1 MGNIDLKHSSRSSSS
16 RRNSS
21 GAARSG
27 GGGLMAGIVI
37 GLIVGVAVAIG
48 LAMYLNRSATPFATA
63 TKSTPKPAAQVP
75 EPTLLSPGSKIAELP
90 VAPSSAPAT
99 LATAPAIPATP
110 SAPVAQPAAKPTA
123 PAKSQDEQRFDFYKI
138 LPGQLDAVP
147 GEGGKHAK
155 GGEPSASAAVPKS
168 YLQVGAFQNEDEADN
183 LKARLAML
191 GVEASIQSVNLPDK
205 GLVHRVR
212 VGPFTRQE
220 DLDRV
225 RAQLKQDG
233 LTGAVVKAGN

>member
-48 LAMYLNRSATPFATA
+48 LAMYLNRSATPFATPV
-63 TKSTPKPAAQVP
+63 KSSPKPAAQEP
-75 EPTLLSPGSKIAELP
+75 EPTLLSPGNKIAELP
-90 VAPSSAPAT
+90 AASPAPAP
-99 LATAPAIPATP
+99 APQAAAPAPAVT
-110 SAPVAQPAAKPTA
+110 PAAKPVA

-138 LPGQLDAVP
+138 LPGQIDAVP
-147 GEGGKHAK
+147 GENGKQAK
-155 GGEPSASAAVPKS
+155 GGEPSAPAVVQKS
-168 YLQVGAFQNEDEADN
+168 YLQLGAFQNEDEADN

-191 GVEASIQSVNLPDK
+191 GVEASIQSVTIPEK

-233 LTGAVVKAGN
+233 LTGAVVKGGN

>member
-16 RRNSS
+16 RRNLS

-63 TKSTPKPAAQVP
+63 TKSAPKPAAQVP

-90 VAPSSAPAT
+90 VAPSSAPA
-99 LATAPAIPATP
+99 IPATP
-110 SAPVAQPAAKPTA
+110 PAPVAPPAAKPTA

-233 LTGAVVKAGN
+233 LTGAVVKGGN

>member
-1 MGNIDLKHSSRSSSS
+1 MGNLDLKHSSRSSSP
-16 RRNSS
+16 RRKPS
-21 GAARSG
+21 GASRSG
-27 GGGLMAGIVI
+27 GGGLLSGIVI
-37 GLIVGVAVAIG
+37 GLIVGVAVAIA
-48 LAMYLNRSATPFATA
+48 LAMYFNQSASPFATPV
-63 TKSTPKPAAQVP
+63 KSGQKPASQPP

-90 VAPSSAPAT
+90 AASSAPAT
-99 LATAPAIPATP
+99 LPESQPPAV
-110 SAPVAQPAAKPTA
+110 APVNKPEP
-123 PAKSQDEQRFDFYKI
+123 PAKGKDEQRFDFYKI

-147 GEGGKHAK
+147 GENGKPAK
-155 GGEPSASAAVPKS
+155 NGEPSSPPVVQKS
-168 YLQVGAFQNEDEADN
+168 YLQLGAFQNEDEADN

-191 GVEASIQSVNLPDK
+191 GVEASIQSVTIPEK

-233 LTGAVVKAGN
+233 LNGAVVRAGN

>member
-1 MGNIDLKHSSRSSSS
+1 
-16 RRNSS
+16 
-21 GAARSG
+21 
-27 GGGLMAGIVI
+27 MAGIVI
-37 GLIVGVAVAIG
+37 GLIVGVAVAIA
-48 LAMYLNRSATPFATA
+48 LAMYLNQSASPFATPA
-63 TKSTPKPAAQVP
+63 KSGQKPAAQPP

-90 VAPSSAPAT
+90 AAPSAPAT
-99 LATAPAIPATP
+99 LPESPAPA
-110 SAPVAQPAAKPTA
+110 SKPVPPVNSK
-123 PAKSQDEQRFDFYKI
+123 DEQRFDFYKI

-147 GEGGKHAK
+147 GENGKQAK
-155 GGEPSASAAVPKS
+155 NGEPSAPAVVQKF
-168 YLQVGAFQNEDEADN
+168 YLQLGAFQNEDEADN

-191 GVEASIQSVNLPDK
+191 GVEASIQSVTIPEK

-233 LTGAVVKAGN
+233 LNGAVVKAGN

>member
-1 MGNIDLKHSSRSSSS
+1 MGNLDLKHSPRSTPS
-16 RRNSS
+16 RRKPA

-48 LAMYLNRSATPFATA
+48 LAMYLNRSATPFATP
-63 TKSTPKPAAQVP
+63 TKPGQKPAAQVP
-75 EPTLLSPGSKIAELP
+75 EPTLLSPGSKIAELS
-90 VAPSSAPAT
+90 AGSSAPA
-99 LATAPAIPATP
+99 AQPAEPHPA
-110 SAPVAQPAAKPTA
+110 AAPAAKPVA
-123 PAKSQDEQRFDFYKI
+123 PAKSKDEQRFDFYKI

-147 GEGGKHAK
+147 GETEKQAK
-155 GGEPSASAAVPKS
+155 GGEPSAPAAVQKS

-191 GVEASIQSVNLPDK
+191 GVEASIQSVTIPEK

-233 LTGAVVKAGN
+233 LNGAVVKAGN